1 MGFQGKM
8 KKLLILQILQTVLL
22 AFVFTQG
29 YAASEAEE
37 VKVLTLEDAVQSAA
51 EHNVQVKTQALT
63 LNTLERSNT
72 FSWNSVSPTA
82 NVRGSLAED
91 FDAGTTSLS
100 VTGTLNVALS
110 ANLYTQIRAAK
121 LSYERGQ
128 MTYEQ
133 TCRQIEKEV
142 RTAFYH
148 LLYEQENL
156 ALQKKS
162 LDTKLTQ
169 YRNNQEKFRNGQISE
184 LDVMTSRVSYE
195 QQKPTVEQAETT
207 FTNDIAAFKQ
217 VIGIEQRVP
226 VRLEGS
232 LDEALS
238 ITGVSFGTLP
248 ERDKPA
254 PDVLDAQKTV
264 EIAQNTVLSQRFS
277 AYGPSITAAY
287 SYGKTGRT
295 ESDDLLTTNS
305 LSVGVTIPL
314 DGYLPWS
321 SGAVNIAAK
330 KNELEAAKLTLENT
344 KTSVAVQT
352 ENYLRKINLAIAQAA
367 SLKATVELAETT
379 YEMTKT
385 AYNYGKTD
393 FLNLLNANDA
403 VLSANVS
410 LKSQAYSLISTI
422 LELEY
427 LLGIPFGT
435 IGK

>member
-1 MGFQGKM
+1 MRF
-8 KKLLILQILQTVLL
+8 
-22 AFVFTQG
+22 
-29 YAASEAEE
+29 
-37 VKVLTLEDAVQSAA
+37 
-51 EHNVQVKTQALT
+51 
-63 LNTLERSNT
+63 R
-72 FSWNSVSPTA
+72 
-82 NVRGSLAED
+82 
-91 FDAGTTSLS
+91 
-100 VTGTLNVALS
+100 
-110 ANLYTQIRAAK
+110 
-121 LSYERGQ
+121 
-128 MTYEQ
+128 
-133 TCRQIEKEV
+133 
-142 RTAFYH
+142 
-148 LLYEQENL
+148 
-156 ALQKKS
+156 KKS

-217 VIGIEQRVP
+217 VIGIDQRIP
-226 VRLEGS
+226 VKLEGS
-232 LDEALS
+232 LDEVLS
-238 ITGVSFGTLP
+238 ITGISFQSLP
-248 ERDKPA
+248 ERNVPA
-254 PDVLDAQKTV
+254 PDIQDAQKAV
-264 EIAQNTVLSQRFS
+264 EIARNGILSQRFS
-277 AYGPSITAAY
+277 AYAPSITASY
-287 SYGKTGRT
+287 SYGKTNR
-295 ESDDLLTTNS
+295 SNVDDIATTNS

-321 SGAVNIAAK
+321 SSAVNIAAK

-344 KTSVAVQT
+344 KTSTAVQT

-367 SLKATVELAETT
+367 SLKANVELAETT

>member
-1 MGFQGKM
+1 MEFQGKM
-8 KKLLILQILQTVLL
+8 KKLLILQMVLL

-29 YAASEAEE
+29 YAEAEVEE
-37 VKVLTLEDAVQSAA
+37 VKVLTLEDAVRSAA
-51 EHNVQVKTQALT
+51 ENNVQVKTQALT
-63 LNTLERSNT
+63 LNTLEKSNT

-82 NVRGSLAED
+82 NVKGSLAED

-133 TCRQIEKEV
+133 TCRLIEKEV

-169 YRNNQEKFRNGQISE
+169 YRNNQEIFRNGQISE
-184 LDVMTSRVSYE
+184 LDVMTSRVSYD

-207 FTNDIAAFKQ
+207 FPNDIAAFKQ
-217 VIGIEQRVP
+217 VIGIDQRIP
-226 VRLEGS
+226 VKLEGS
-232 LDEALS
+232 LDGVLS
-238 ITGVSFGTLP
+238 ITGISFQSLP
-248 ERDKPA
+248 ERNVPA
-254 PDVLDAQKTV
+254 PDIQDAQKAV
-264 EIAQNTVLSQRFS
+264 EIARNGILSQRFS
-277 AYGPSITAAY
+277 AYAPSITASY
-287 SYGKTGRT
+287 SYGKTNR
-295 ESDDLLTTNS
+295 SNVDDIATTNS

-314 DGYLPWS
+314 DGYLPRS
-321 SGAVNIAAK
+321 SSAVNIAAK

-344 KTSVAVQT
+344 KTSTAVQT

-367 SLKATVELAETT
+367 SLKANVELAETT

-393 FLNLLNANDA
+393 FLNLLDANDA

-410 LKSQAYSLISTI
+410 LKSQAYSLKSTN

>member
-1 MGFQGKM
+1 MNRK
-8 KKLLILQILQTVLL
+8 ILR
-22 AFVFTQG
+22 F
-29 YAASEAEE
+29 
-37 VKVLTLEDAVQSAA
+37 
-51 EHNVQVKTQALT
+51 
-63 LNTLERSNT
+63 R
-72 FSWNSVSPTA
+72 
-82 NVRGSLAED
+82 
-91 FDAGTTSLS
+91 
-100 VTGTLNVALS
+100 
-110 ANLYTQIRAAK
+110 
-121 LSYERGQ
+121 
-128 MTYEQ
+128 
-133 TCRQIEKEV
+133 
-142 RTAFYH
+142 
-148 LLYEQENL
+148 
-156 ALQKKS
+156 KKS

-217 VIGIEQRVP
+217 VIGIDQRIP
-226 VRLEGS
+226 VKLEGS
-232 LDEALS
+232 LDEVLS
-238 ITGVSFGTLP
+238 ITGISFQSLP
-248 ERDKPA
+248 ERNVPA
-254 PDVLDAQKTV
+254 PDIQDAQKAV
-264 EIAQNTVLSQRFS
+264 EIARNGILSQRFS
-277 AYGPSITAAY
+277 AYAPSITASY
-287 SYGKTGRT
+287 SYGKTNR
-295 ESDDLLTTNS
+295 SNVDDIATTNS

-321 SGAVNIAAK
+321 SSAVNIAAK
-330 KNELEAAKLTLENT
+330 KNELETAKLTLENT
-344 KTSVAVQT
+344 KTSTAVQT

-367 SLKATVELAETT
+367 SLKANVELAETT

>member
-1 MGFQGKM
+1 MEFQGKM
-8 KKLLILQILQTVLL
+8 KKLLILQMVLL

-29 YAASEAEE
+29 YAEAEVEE
-37 VKVLTLEDAVQSAA
+37 VKVLTLEDAVRSAA
-51 EHNVQVKTQALT
+51 ENNVQVKTQALT
-63 LNTLERSNT
+63 LNTLEKSNT

-82 NVRGSLAED
+82 NVKGSLAED
-91 FDAGTTSLS
+91 LDAGTTSLS

-133 TCRQIEKEV
+133 TCRLIEKEV

-184 LDVMTSRVSYE
+184 LDVMTSRVSYK

-217 VIGIEQRVP
+217 VIGIDQRIP
-226 VRLEGS
+226 VKLEGS
-232 LDEALS
+232 LDEVLS
-238 ITGVSFGTLP
+238 ITGISFHSLP
-248 ERDKPA
+248 ERNVPA
-254 PDVLDAQKTV
+254 PDIQDAQKAV
-264 EIAQNTVLSQRFS
+264 EIARNGILSQRFS
-277 AYGPSITAAY
+277 AYAPSITASY
-287 SYGKTGRT
+287 SYGKTNR
-295 ESDDLLTTNS
+295 SNVDDIATTNS

-321 SGAVNIAAK
+321 SSAVNIAAK

-344 KTSVAVQT
+344 KTSTAVQT

-367 SLKATVELAETT
+367 SLKANVELAQTT

>member
-1 MGFQGKM
+1 M
-8 KKLLILQILQTVLL
+8 KKLLILQMVLL

-29 YAASEAEE
+29 YAEAEVEE
-37 VKVLTLEDAVQSAA
+37 VKVLTLEDAVRSAA
-51 EHNVQVKTQALT
+51 ENNVQVKTQALT
-63 LNTLERSNT
+63 LNTLEKSNT

-82 NVRGSLAED
+82 NVKGSLAED

-133 TCRQIEKEV
+133 TCRLIEKEV

-217 VIGIEQRVP
+217 VIGIDQRIP
-226 VRLEGS
+226 VKLEGS
-232 LDEALS
+232 LDEVLS
-238 ITGVSFGTLP
+238 ITGISFQSLP
-248 ERDKPA
+248 ERNVPA
-254 PDVLDAQKTV
+254 PDIQDAQKAV
-264 EIAQNTVLSQRFS
+264 EIARNGILSQRFS
-277 AYGPSITAAY
+277 AYAPSITASY
-287 SYGKTGRT
+287 SYGKTNR
-295 ESDDLLTTNS
+295 SNVDDIATTNS

-321 SGAVNIAAK
+321 SSAVNIAAK
-330 KNELEAAKLTLENT
+330 KNELEAQEWDLKLQNLRL
-344 KTSVAVQT
+344 KTQKRLPQ
-352 ENYLRKINLAIAQAA
+352 YRLKI
-367 SLKATVELAETT
+367 TF
-379 YEMTKT
+379 
-385 AYNYGKTD
+385 GK
-393 FLNLLNANDA
+393 
-403 VLSANVS
+403 
-410 LKSQAYSLISTI
+410 
-422 LELEY
+422 
-427 LLGIPFGT
+427 
-435 IGK
+435 